1 MDVSDKETIV
11 MDEVVHVSMI
21 GAKPLPVQEN
31 ETAEPTQTGEEGFI
45 IFSWIVK
52 CFDSGVDV
60 SDEVTIVID
69 EVPHVSKAKKTKFAE
84 DLDAIFGD

>member
-1 MDVSDKETIV
+1 MKCFNSGVDVSDKETIV

-45 IFSWIVK
+45 IFS
-52 CFDSGVDV
+52 
-60 SDEVTIVID
+60 
-69 EVPHVSKAKKTKFAE
+69 
-84 DLDAIFGD
+84 